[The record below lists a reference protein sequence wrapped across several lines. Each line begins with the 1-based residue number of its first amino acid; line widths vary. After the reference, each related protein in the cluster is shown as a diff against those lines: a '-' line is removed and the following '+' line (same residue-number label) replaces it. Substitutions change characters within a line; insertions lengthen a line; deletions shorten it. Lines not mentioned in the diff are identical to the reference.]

1 MGIGILLLIVNLM
14 TTNKLDNVVIVEP
27 DEITAEVLENRVDNY
42 LLVEKVEGTI
52 LDSEGN
58 GEINNTEDEYYNYI
72 SYHRLTEEGYEEGT
86 RVLTYYIY
94 DNTDGEDTIIERY
107 DFILETPWQI
117 IKNVL

>member
-1 MGIGILLLIVNLM
+1 MGIGILLLIM

-107 DFILETPWQI
+107 DFVIEIP
-117 IKNVL
+117 